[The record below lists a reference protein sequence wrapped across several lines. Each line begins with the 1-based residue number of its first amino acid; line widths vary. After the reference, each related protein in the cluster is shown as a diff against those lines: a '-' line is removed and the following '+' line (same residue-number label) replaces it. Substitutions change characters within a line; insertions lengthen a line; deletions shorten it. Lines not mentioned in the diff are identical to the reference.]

1 MASARDSYFF
11 CGIGGSGM
19 SAIAQVLRQRGAEV
33 RGSDRGFDRGQ
44 NQATADC
51 LRAQGIE
58 IVPQDGSAVAGCG
71 TLVVST
77 AVEET
82 IPDVRAARAAG
93 IPIRR
98 RAQVLAEDIFNGH
111 HGIAIGG
118 TSGKT
123 TVTGMVGQILA
134 HAGRRP
140 TVVNGGI
147 MVNVKKPPLL
157 GNALPGD
164 PDLPVIEADESDGTI
179 AFYKPHVALITNIS
193 KDHKPLP
200 QLRPLFR
207 DFVARATHSV
217 TNADCAESQ
226 ALGPSTHQ
234 FSLADV
240 CELRSRADGSS
251 FRLQG
256 VDFELPVP
264 GRHNVSNALA
274 AIAACECVGVSVAE
288 SATAL
293 AEFAGIGRRLEMIG
307 CVGGITVID
316 DFAHNP
322 DKIAAALAALKLG
335 GGRLRV
341 MFQPHGFTPTRFLW
355 DGLVSAFASGLGDDD
370 LLLLPDIYYAGGTTT
385 TDVSSA
391 DLAADIRKAGAP
403 CEHHSSRESIA
414 ERMLAESARG
424 DSIVVMGAR
433 DPSLALFAREMFA
446 QLSAHG

>member
-1 MASARDSYFF
+1 
-11 CGIGGSGM
+11 M
-19 SAIAQVLRQRGAEV
+19 SAIAQVLRHRGADV

-44 NQATADC
+44 NQATADA

-82 IPDVRAARAAG
+82 IPDVRAALAAG
-93 IPIRR
+93 VPIRR

-123 TVTGMVGQILA
+123 TVTGMVGQVLA

-147 MVNVKKPPLL
+147 MVNAKRPPLL

-164 PDLPVIEADESDGTI
+164 PDLPIIEADESDGTI
-179 AFYKPHVALITNIS
+179 AYYQPHVAVITNVS
-193 KDHKPLP
+193 EDHKTIAE
-200 QLRPLFR
+200 LRPLFR
-207 DFVARATHSV
+207 DFINRATHSV

-226 ALGPSTHQ
+226 ALGPSMRQ

-240 CELRSRADGSS
+240 CELRNRADGSS
-251 FRLQG
+251 FRLEG
-256 VDFELPVP
+256 VHFELPVP
-264 GRHNVSNALA
+264 GQHNVANALA
-274 AIAACECVGVSVAE
+274 AIVACECVGVSIAE
-288 SATAL
+288 SAAAL
-293 AEFAGIGRRLEMIG
+293 AEFAGIGRRLEVIG
-307 CVGGITVID
+307 RSRGITVID

-322 DKIAAALAALKLG
+322 DKVAAALAALKLG

-341 MFQPHGFTPTRFLW
+341 MFQPHGYAPTRFLW
-355 DGLVSAFASGLGDDD
+355 DGLVSAFSGGLAPDD

-385 TDVSSA
+385 ADVSSG
-391 DLAADIRKAGAP
+391 DLAADIRQAGAA
-403 CEHHSSRESIA
+403 CEHHSSRATIA
-414 ERMLAESARG
+414 ERAIAESAAG
-424 DSIVVMGAR
+424 DCIVVMGAR
-433 DPSLALFAREMFA
+433 DPSLALFAREIFER
-446 QLSAHG
+446 LEN